1 MEQALL
7 EIDRG
12 ITSRTRDMSVLP
24 ITGVWSI
31 AKSLLA
37 DQSGSDLEHAIR
49 ILIADALLM
58 YAKEMYENPEIVKR
72 MKQGIL

>member
-1 MEQALL
+1 
-7 EIDRG
+7 
-12 ITSRTRDMSVLP
+12 MSMLP

-37 DQSGSDLEHAIR
+37 DQSGDDLEHGIR
-49 ILIADALLM
+49 ILIADTLLR